1 MRPIVMAK
9 KLCGDAAIAKR
20 ALGGTGG
27 HDAPMAWSA
36 AMSKPPRNRTDPDAP
51 RRNGARAAGDLVGDI
66 AGVTFKRFGF
76 VQGAVV
82 SRWSEIVGE
91 RYANVSTPESVRFP
105 AGKKAGGTLTLTVVG
120 AHAPLM
126 QHLTPLIIERVNRFF
141 GYAAVDKIAFRQG
154 RVESVKR
161 PVRPEPRPIPRE
173 LGEGLR
179 EIADPGLRAC
189 LESLASK
196 LSSSDGAPALSDDHR
211 PDLILPLRSIS

>member
-1 MRPIVMAK
+1 MAWKPTMAK
-9 KLCGDAAIAKR
+9 SPRSD
-20 ALGGTGG
+20 
-27 HDAPMAWSA
+27 
-36 AMSKPPRNRTDPDAP
+36 SKAEAP
-51 RRNGARAAGDLVGDI
+51 RRGHARAAGDLVGDI

-76 VQGAVV
+76 VQSAVV

-91 RYANVSTPESVRFP
+91 RYAKVSTPESLRFP
-105 AGKKAGGTLTLTVVG
+105 HGKKSGGTLTLTVVG

-154 RVESVKR
+154 RVDTVKR
-161 PVRPEPRPIPRE
+161 PVRPQPHAISRE

-189 LESLASK
+189 LESLAAN
-196 LSSSDGAPALSDDHR
+196 LVTTEGAPQLPTEPTPSF
-211 PDLILPLRSIS
+211 PPLRRIS